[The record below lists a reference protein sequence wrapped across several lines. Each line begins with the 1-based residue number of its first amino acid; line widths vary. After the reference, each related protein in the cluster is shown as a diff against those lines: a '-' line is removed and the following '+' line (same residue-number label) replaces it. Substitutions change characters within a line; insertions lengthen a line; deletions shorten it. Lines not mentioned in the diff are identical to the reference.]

1 MTTSKSDTVLVTGG
15 HGFFGSH
22 IVDLLLEWGH
32 RVSCLLRPERSDA
45 VFGGKPVEVRRADL
59 RSARGLDAAVAD
71 VDVIYHVAGLVAA
84 RGPGEFREVNV
95 FGTRRLAEACARSN
109 PRCRRF
115 LYVSSQAAAGPSP
128 DGRPITEEQAP
139 RPMTHYGR
147 SKLQGERVL
156 PRALN
161 GVPYTIVRPPAMY
174 GPRDVALLPFFR
186 LAAWGLAPGL
196 DGRGRRFNLLHAR
209 DAAEGVLAAAGSGA
223 EGLTFFVADA
233 TGCSYRDIARALEGA
248 FGRTAR
254 RLPFP
259 DALLNL
265 AGVLADEIA
274 ALRGRSAIFGRQKAA
289 ELRARWWLCS
299 AQRAVRDLGWR
310 PTISLQEGMADTARW
325 YMETGHIPRL
335 GPRG

>member
-1 MTTSKSDTVLVTGG
+1 
-15 HGFFGSH
+15 
-22 IVDLLLEWGH
+22 
-32 RVSCLLRPERSDA
+32 
-45 VFGGKPVEVRRADL
+45 
-59 RSARGLDAAVAD
+59 
-71 VDVIYHVAGLVAA
+71 
-84 RGPGEFREVNV
+84 
-95 FGTRRLAEACARSN
+95 
-109 PRCRRF
+109 
-115 LYVSSQAAAGPSP
+115 
-128 DGRPITEEQAP
+128 
-139 RPMTHYGR
+139 MTHYGR

-299 AQRAVRDLGWR
+299 AQRAARDLGWR